1 MRTIFFLAFRDM
13 VRDKKIVTLVVFLL
27 AFSYIN
33 LTFFPAFLNGLS
45 DTFQNSVIDTGTSHI
60 IIQPEAERG
69 SYLGFESST
78 RKKIDLIPGVV
89 GTSSHISSGATVY
102 YKDRQISA
110 SLTALV
116 PSDDY
121 SVTTIHSSVSK
132 GEFLSDGDDTYIVL
146 GNFIAGQ
153 KIEDTIGKDSGFGQ
167 VVEGLGGVDVGEK
180 VTVKFENGVEKEYR
194 VKGIAESTGFS
205 YVAQS
210 VYLTKSEVDS
220 VLATNDKASAIL
232 VRLNSKS
239 DADYYKKLILE
250 MGIPNARILTW
261 QEATTFTKNINQTFD
276 IVIFV
281 TTIVGIIIVMSTIG
295 IVIFINTSRKKRIIG
310 VLKAI
315 GMQQSQIKEIYLLE
329 SVLFGIAG
337 TLIGIA
343 IVYASMLYFAAKPIF
358 VGLGYLQP
366 MLPLQTAINAVVI
379 MLLSAI
385 VAGYMPARM
394 ASKQDILENIKT
406 VE

>member
-1 MRTIFFLAFRDM
+1 MRTILFLAFRDM

-60 IIQPEAERG
+60 IIQPESESG
-69 SYLGFESST
+69 SYLNFESST

-89 GTSSHISSGATVY
+89 GASSHISSGATIY
-102 YKDRQISA
+102 FKGRQISA
-110 SLTALV
+110 LLTGLV

-121 SVTTIHSSVSK
+121 SVTTIHSSVTK
-132 GEFLSDGDDTYIVL
+132 GEFLSDSDDNYIVL

-167 VVEGLGGVDVGEK
+167 VIDGLGGVDVGEK
-180 VTVKFENGVEKEYR
+180 VTVKFSNSVEKEYR

-210 VYLTKSEVDS
+210 VYITKKEADS
-220 VLATNDKASAIL
+220 ILGTNDKASSIL
-232 VRLNSKS
+232 VKLNNKE
-239 DADYYKKLILE
+239 DADRYKKLILE
-250 MGIPNARILTW
+250 LGIPNAKVLTW
-261 QEATTFTKNINQTFD
+261 EEATTFTKNINQTFS
-276 IVIFV
+276 IVILV
-281 TTIVGIIIVMSTIG
+281 TTIVGVIIVMSTIG

-315 GMQQSQIKEIYLLE
+315 GMQQSQIKMIYLFE
-329 SVLFGIAG
+329 SVLFGIIG
-337 TLIGIA
+337 TLIGII
-343 IVYASMLYFAAKPIF
+343 IVYASIFYFAANPIS

-366 MLPLQTAINAVVI
+366 ILPVQTAISAVIIMIMAAVI
-379 MLLSAI
+379 
-385 VAGYMPARM
+385 AGYLPARM